1 MMSKQLFLVML
12 LRRRGLWYSVW
23 YRKSHPRGWMMG
35 SHNLMG
41 IGATPGPYDRL
52 GYSFYQAVEMIA
64 SGTLDFMKDA
74 PDNTPTHISVAL
86 TEPRK

>member
-1 MMSKQLFLVML
+1 MSKQRFLMML

-23 YRKSHPRGWMMG
+23 YRRSHPRGWMMG
-35 SHNLMG
+35 TVKREAEH
-41 IGATPGPYDRL
+41 YDRL